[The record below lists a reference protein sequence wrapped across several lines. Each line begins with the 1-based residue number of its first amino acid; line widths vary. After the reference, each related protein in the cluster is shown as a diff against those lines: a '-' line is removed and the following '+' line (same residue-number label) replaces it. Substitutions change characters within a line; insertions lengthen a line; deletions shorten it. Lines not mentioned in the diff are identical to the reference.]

1 MTYKELIAF
10 CNPLSVQGS
19 DPGTIGKLCL
29 DSRKVEQNDVFI
41 AIKGSETDGHKYTP
55 QAIKQ
60 GASVVIVEDDTDPVQ
75 SETVVKVE
83 NTRDL
88 LSPLAQKFSGN
99 PAEKLTIIGI
109 TGTNGKTTV
118 ATLVW
123 QVLKELNQKPALLG
137 TIHKII
143 DDKVYDSR
151 LTTADPVELSRSM
164 KQMVDEGCNFLV
176 MEVSSHALHQK
187 RVAGI
192 NFEVAAFTNL
202 SLDHLDYHNS
212 MDEYA
217 DAKKLLFDQL
227 PQSSWAIVNGDDKYA
242 SHMVRDTKAKVID
255 FSFKGI
261 GQVQAS
267 ILKMTPEQT
276 VLSVNG
282 TKFFSPLVGKFNAY
296 NVVQA
301 LLIGTSLGYDGKH
314 VADQLP
320 SCRGAEGRLEKVN
333 PNYQSANEPLVF
345 VDYAHT
351 PDALENVAS
360 TLSEL
365 KTKNQKLLIVF
376 GCGGDRDTSKRPKMA
391 EIAEKYGDKIIVTS
405 DNPRTEDPLK
415 IIKDIEAGFSNSFS
429 YRSIPSRREAIKTA
443 IQNSGSNTII
453 LIAGKG
459 HETYQEINGIRN
471 HFDDREE
478 ARSALLSRKQNTN
491 LREVN

>member
-1 MTYKELIAF
+1 MTYKELISF
-10 CNPLSVQGS
+10 CNPLSVQGGNPRS
-19 DPGTIGKLCL
+19 LGKLCL
-29 DSRKVEQNDVFI
+29 DSRKIDQNDVFI
-41 AIKGSETDGHKYTP
+41 AIKGTQTDGHKFTE
-55 QAIKQ
+55 QASTQ
-60 GASVVIVEDDTDPVQ
+60 GASVIIVEED
-75 SETVVKVE
+75 VKPTGTEAVLRVSS
-83 NTRDL
+83 TRDL
-88 LSPLAQKFSGN
+88 LSPLAQKFAGD
-99 PAEKLTIIGI
+99 PAKELTIIGI

-123 QVLKELNQKPALLG
+123 QMLKEMDQKPALLG
-137 TIHKII
+137 TVHKII
-143 DDKVYDSR
+143 RDRVYDSR
-151 LTTADPVELSRSM
+151 LTTADPIELAKDMRL
-164 KQMVDEGCNFLV
+164 MVDEGCNFLV

-192 NFEVAAFTNL
+192 DFEVAAFTNL
-202 SLDHLDYHNS
+202 SLDHLDYHSS
-212 MDEYA
+212 MEEYA
-217 DAKKLLFDQL
+217 DAKKILFDEL
-227 PQSSWAIVNGDDKYA
+227 PTSSWAIINGDDEYA
-242 SHMVRDTKAKVID
+242 QHMMSNTKAKVIE
-255 FSFKGI
+255 FSFKEH

-282 TKFFSPLVGKFNAY
+282 TKFFTPLVGKFNAY

-314 VADQLP
+314 VADHLP

-333 PNYQSANEPLVF
+333 PNYLSANEPLVF

-365 KTKNQKLLIVF
+365 KSKKQKLLIVF

-391 EIAEKYGDKIIVTS
+391 KIAEKYGDKIIVTS

-415 IIKDIEAGFSNSFS
+415 IIKDIEKGFSKRLS
-429 YRSIPSRREAIKTA
+429 YQSIPSRKQAIETA
-443 IQNSGSNTII
+443 ILNNNSTTII

-459 HETYQEINGIRN
+459 HETYQEINGIRD

-478 ARSALLSRKQNTN
+478 ARKALTTRKKNPKR
-491 LREVN
+491 LEVN

>member
-1 MTYKELIAF
+1 MTFKELISF
-10 CNPLSVQGS
+10 CKPISIQGD
-19 DPGTIGKLCL
+19 DPGTMGKLRL
-29 DSRKVEQNDVFI
+29 DSRKVEKGDLFI
-41 AIKGSETDGHKYTP
+41 AIKGTQTDGHRYIG
-55 QAIKQ
+55 QAVKQ
-60 GASVVIVEDDTDPVQ
+60 GASVII
-75 SETVVKVE
+75 SEEKVSQLNSEAILQVKS
-83 NTRDL
+83 TRDL
-88 LSPLAQKFSGN
+88 LSPLAQKFAGD
-99 PAEKLTIIGI
+99 PAKELTIIGI

-123 QVLKELNQKPALLG
+123 QLLKELNQNPALLG
-137 TIHKII
+137 TVHKVIG
-143 DDKVYDSR
+143 DRVYDSR
-151 LTTADPVELSRSM
+151 LTTADPTELATDMR
-164 KQMVDEGCNFLV
+164 QMVDEGCNFLV

-192 NFEVAAFTNL
+192 DFEVAAFTNL
-202 SLDHLDYHNS
+202 SLDHLDYHKS

-217 DAKKLLFDQL
+217 DAKKILFDEL
-227 PQSSWAIVNGDDKYA
+227 PKSSWAIINGDDPYA
-242 SHMVRDTKAKVID
+242 QHMVADTKAKVIE
-255 FSFKGI
+255 FSFKGL

-267 ILKMTPEQT
+267 IIKMTAEQT

-301 LLIGTSLGYDGKH
+301 LLIGTSLGYDGKL

-333 PNYQSANEPLVF
+333 PNYLSANEPLVF

-365 KTKNQKLLIVF
+365 KTKGQKLLIVF

-391 EIAEKYGDKIIVTS
+391 EIAETYGDKILVTS

-415 IIKDIEAGFSNSFS
+415 IIKDIESGFSKSLT
-429 YRSIPSRREAIKTA
+429 YQSIPSRREAIETA
-443 IQNSGSNTII
+443 VLNHGSDTII

-459 HETYQEINGIRN
+459 HETYQEINGIRD

-478 ARSALLSRKQNTN
+478 ARRALISRKKNAN
-491 LREVN
+491 RLEVN